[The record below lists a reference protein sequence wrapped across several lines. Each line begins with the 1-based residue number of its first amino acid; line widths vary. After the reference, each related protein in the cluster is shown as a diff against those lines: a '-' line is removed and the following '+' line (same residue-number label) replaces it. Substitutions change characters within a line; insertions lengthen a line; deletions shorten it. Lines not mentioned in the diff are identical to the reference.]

1 MTIKVG
7 GRLIVMFAAGLIA
20 YFAGPLHAALKSGE
34 PETVSRYGWLGDTL
48 APSDLVNIKPLAG
61 GKAGSSG
68 DKSRQPITLAQAQV
82 VPPDQLNDIDRALAG
97 TPYRTTVGVAP
108 PIRPAAVRVAPIIVP
123 SSSEAWDQTSL
134 VGKIFVGIGACL
146 TLASAARMFMA

>member
-1 MTIKVG
+1 MSSKVG
-7 GRLIVMFAAGLIA
+7 GRLVVMFAAGLIA
-20 YFAGPLHAALKSGE
+20 YFAEPLHAALKSGE
-34 PETVSRYGWLGDTL
+34 ADAVGRYGWLGVTL

-61 GKAGSSG
+61 GKAVLSAE
-68 DKSRQPITLAQAQV
+68 KARQPVTLAQAQV

-108 PIRPAAVRVAPIIVP
+108 PIRPAAVRVAPIIVA